1 MKIHRLKINTCLLAV
16 CITLAGA
23 SCKKYINERPIS
35 STYDSKFWTS
45 QQSVEQAA
53 VALYGQLRSCLRQD
67 ASHFVFGDLTA
78 GQFATIYSTYWNYNT
93 IQPSQ
98 GSNFSYVPYLE
109 GSLKN
114 WTRFYQLA
122 AQCNLILARVPAM
135 PLSAFSNDST
145 VRNRYLG
152 EALFMRAYLYF
163 YIIRAWGD
171 PVYIT
176 KIYDNVDYGNI
187 PPVARTVEADVLKA
201 CITDL
206 QQAAGYLSF
215 SGGDPSIAFRASK
228 GSVYALLAHV
238 YAWLHDYSNAHQACQ
253 QVITQGGYALEPMS
267 SYSNIWSD
275 QLSRENIFSIAMTF
289 NSNDNNFLNA
299 GDNSSWSEAHYDF
312 FSIWLKDSAIDFR
325 TSNCWVAN
333 PTLYADSDRRFVSM
347 FHAIDASGGD
357 DAGYELLKYAN
368 FKYNNPAS
376 KQQPYINNN
385 LVLLRLSDVYL
396 LDAEAQAVQGDLG
409 NAVLSLNHT
418 RERAGIGDY
427 SGSMAQQ
434 DVLQEILDERGREL
448 IGEGTWFYDL
458 IRTESYVHN
467 LRDSLGYTQTRISE
481 KGYYW
486 PLDLNTLFQG
496 DPLLTQN
503 PYWSSH

>member
-1 MKIHRLKINTCLLAV
+1 MKIHRLKINVCLLAV
-16 CITLAGA
+16 GITLAGA

-45 QQSVEQAA
+45 QQSVEQAT

-67 ASHFVFGDLTA
+67 ASHFVFGDLAA
-78 GQFATIYSTYWNYNT
+78 GQFTTIYATYWNYNT

-122 AQCNLILARVPAM
+122 AQCNLILARVPSM
-135 PLSAFSNDST
+135 PLSAFNHDST

-163 YIIRAWGD
+163 YITRAWGD

-187 PPVARTVEADVLKA
+187 PPVARTAEADVLKA

-215 SGGDPSIAFRASK
+215 SGGDPNSAFRASK
-228 GSVYALLAHV
+228 GSVYALLAHI
-238 YAWLHDYSNAHQACQ
+238 YAWLHDYLNAHQACQ
-253 QVITQGGYALEPMS
+253 QVIAQGGYSLEPMG

-289 NSNDNNFLNA
+289 NGNDNNFLNA
-299 GDNSSWSEAHYDF
+299 GDNSAWSEAHYDF
-312 FSIWLKDSAIDFR
+312 FSVWLKDSAIDFR
-325 TSNCWVAN
+325 SSNCWVAN
-333 PTLYADSDRRFVSM
+333 PTLYADSDQRFVTM

-357 DAGYELLKYAN
+357 DAGYELLKYGN

-376 KQQPYINNN
+376 KQQPYFNNN

-396 LDAEAQAVQGDLG
+396 LDAEAQAAQGDLG
-409 NAVLSLNHT
+409 TAVLSLNYT

-427 SGSMAQQ
+427 SGPMAQQ
-434 DVLQEILDERGREL
+434 DILQEVLDERGREL
-448 IGEGTWFYDL
+448 IGEGAWFYDL
-458 IRTESYVHN
+458 IRTEPYVHN
-467 LRDSLGYTQTRISE
+467 LRDVLNYSQTRITQ

-486 PLDLNTLFQG
+486 PLDLNALFQG